1 MTHKNDV
8 YRTVTQLALNFYEA
22 STLAQDAKKSLEI
35 ACNNWLTAQG
45 LQNKPEPGTPEWEQM
60 CIATELEHS
69 HLQRMATRKK
79 HAHSQLMR
87 KAASTLGVSGKRWST
102 PTAGETKR
110 KLALIELQQKITDP
124 EHQRA
129 LDKRRLCAALAD
141 VGVSRS
147 IALQVCRDFFG
158 SRESNSHTT
167 A

>member
-1 MTHKNDV
+1 MTNKNDV
-8 YRTVTQLALNFYEA
+8 YRTVTQLTLNYYEA

-35 ACNNWLTAQG
+35 ACNNWLTANG
-45 LQNKPEPGTPEWEQM
+45 LQSKPERGTPEWEKM
-60 CIATELEHS
+60 CAATELEYS
-69 HLQRMATRKK
+69 HLQRMMTRKK
-79 HAHSQLMR
+79 HVHSQLMR
-87 KAASTLGVSGKRWST
+87 KAADTLGVHSRRWSM
-102 PTAGETKR
+102 PTAGDTKR

-158 SRESNSHTT
+158 SRESNNNTT
-167 A
+167 T

>member
-1 MTHKNDV
+1 MTNKNDTN
-8 YRTVTQLALNFYEA
+8 RTIAQITLNYYEA
-22 STLAQDAKKSLEI
+22 NTLAHEARQSLEI
-35 ACNNWLTAQG
+35 ACNNWLSANG
-45 LQNKPEPGTPEWEQM
+45 LQTKPERGTPEWEQM
-60 CIATELEHS
+60 CAATELEHA
-69 HLQRMATRKK
+69 HLQRTVTRKK
-79 HAHSQLMR
+79 NVHAQLMR
-87 KAASTLGVSGKRWST
+87 KAAAALGVHSRRWST
-102 PTAGETKR
+102 PAAGETKR

-147 IALQVCRDFFG
+147 VALQVCRDFFG

>member
-1 MTHKNDV
+1 MTNKNDTN
-8 YRTVTQLALNFYEA
+8 RTIAQLTLNYYEA
-22 STLAQDAKKSLEI
+22 NTLAHEARQSLEI
-35 ACNNWLTAQG
+35 ACRAWVLANG
-45 LQNKPEPGTPEWEQM
+45 LKDKPERDTPEWEKM
-60 CIATELEHS
+60 CAATALEHA
-69 HLQRMATRKK
+69 HLQRMKTRRA
-79 HAHSQLMR
+79 HAHAQMMR
-87 KAASTLGVSGKRWST
+87 KSAVALGVHSRRWST
-102 PTAGETKR
+102 PAVGETKR

-147 IALQVCRDFFG
+147 VALQVCRDFFG